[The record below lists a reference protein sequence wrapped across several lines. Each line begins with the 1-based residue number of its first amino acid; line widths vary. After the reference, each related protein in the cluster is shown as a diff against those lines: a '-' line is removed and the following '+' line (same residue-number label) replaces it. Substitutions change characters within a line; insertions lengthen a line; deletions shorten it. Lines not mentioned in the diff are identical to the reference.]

1 MIKCGL
7 IPTSGRSLDAE
18 VFRSITIDGKD
29 FVSVEPNPSYVP
41 IFAAVV
47 TGQKLG
53 YRALKPTPSPNTQV
67 LLASGIIVIGVND
80 WVIKLAN
87 VA

>member
-1 MIKCGL
+1 L
-7 IPTSGRSLDAE
+7 QRSQR
-18 VFRSITIDGKD
+18 FRT
-29 FVSVEPNPSYVP
+29 NPLEWFTVAFLRQTHRHTTP
-41 IFAAVV
+41 FLTRQIVV
-47 TGQKLG
+47 TGEIDS
-53 YRALKPTPSPNTQV
+53 TPFPNTQV